1 MTSLNSFLF
10 VALPYIAIFVFFVGT
25 IRRYV
30 SAKFG
35 ISSLSSQFLEGKI
48 GFWGTVPFHLGI
60 LLLLLG
66 HLAMFLIPDAVLAW
80 NSDPVRLLIHEGVMF
95 TFGLVVL
102 VALAGL
108 LLRRWLNPRLRA
120 VTSRMDVVIEV
131 LLLAQIVLG
140 CWTALEFRWGS
151 SWFAA
156 DLTPYL
162 WSILS
167 LDPQIAAVS
176 AMPLVIK
183 LHIVGAF
190 LILLL
195 VPFTRLVHLLVAPV
209 HYLWRPY
216 QVVMWYWDRK
226 LIRQPRTAWQSSRPR
241 NN

>member
-1 MTSLNSFLF
+1 MTSLNNFLF
-10 VALPYIAIFVFFVGT
+10 VALPYVAIFVFFAGT

-35 ISSLSSQFLEGKI
+35 ISSLSSQFLEGKV

-80 NSDPVRLLIHEGVMF
+80 NSDPVRLLVHEGVMF

-102 VALAGL
+102 IALAGL
-108 LLRRWLNPRLRA
+108 LLRRWFNPRLRA

-156 DLTPYL
+156 DLAPYL

-190 LILLL
+190 LIVLL
-195 VPFTRLVHLLVAPV
+195 VPFTRLAHFLVAPI

-216 QVVMWYWDRK
+216 QVVMWHWDRK
-226 LIRQPRTAWQSSRPR
+226 LIRQPKTAWQSSRPR

>member
-35 ISSLSSQFLEGKI
+35 ISSLSSQFLEGKA

-66 HLAMFLIPDAVLAW
+66 HLGMFLIPDAVLAW

-108 LLRRWLNPRLRA
+108 LVRRWLNPRLRA

-162 WSILS
+162 WSIVS

-183 LHIVGAF
+183 LHIAGAF

-195 VPFTRLVHLLVAPV
+195 VPFTRLAHLLVAPI

-216 QVVMWYWDRK
+216 QVVMWHWDRK
-226 LIRQPRTAWQSSRPR
+226 LIRQPGTAWQSSRPR

>member
-10 VALPYIAIFVFFVGT
+10 VALPYIAIFVFFVAT
-25 IRRYV
+25 IRRYI

-35 ISSLSSQFLEGKI
+35 ISSLSSQFLEGNA

-95 TFGLVVL
+95 TFGLVVF

-108 LLRRWLNPRLRA
+108 LVRRWLNPRLRA

-167 LDPQIAAVS
+167 LDPQIAVVS
-176 AMPLVIK
+176 VMPVVIK

-190 LILLL
+190 LIVLL
-195 VPFTRLVHLLVAPV
+195 VPFTRLVHLLVAPI

-216 QVVMWYWDRK
+216 QVVMWHWDRK
-226 LIRQPRTAWQSSRPR
+226 LIRQPGTAWQSSRPR

>member
-1 MTSLNSFLF
+1 MSSLHNFLF
-10 VALPYIAIFVFFVGT
+10 VALPYIAITVFLIGT
-25 IRRYV
+25 IRRYL

-35 ISSLSSQFLEGKI
+35 ISSLSSQFLEGNI

-66 HLAMFLIPDAVLAW
+66 HLVMFLFPNAVLAW
-80 NSDPVRLLIHEGVMF
+80 NSDPVRLLVHEGLMF

-108 LLRRWLNPRLRA
+108 LLRRWLNPRLRV
-120 VTSRMDVVIEV
+120 VTSPMDIVIEL
-131 LLLAQIVLG
+131 LLLAQIALG

-151 SWFAA
+151 SWFAS
-156 DLTPYL
+156 DLAPYL

-176 AMPLVIK
+176 TMPVVVQ

-190 LILLL
+190 VIVLLF
-195 VPFTRLVHLLVAPV
+195 PFTRLAHILVAPV

-226 LIRQPRTAWQSSRPR
+226 LIRQPGTPWQTNRPR